1 MTKSTVVF
9 SHGQDSEPWGTKA
22 LALAEVAR
30 ELGFPMESVDY
41 RDSNDPEVRVKRL
54 LEFCNQRTG
63 PFILV
68 GSSLGGH
75 VAGTVSA
82 LIPTRGLFFLAPA
95 FYMHGYEQYT
105 PQPAKCPITIVH
117 GWGDDVVPVAN
128 SIRFGGE
135 HRVTLHIVDGGHRLT
150 ENISQLCQY
159 FRLFL
164 LELESSSDLAG
175 TR

>member
-9 SHGQDSEPWGTKA
+9 SHGQDGEPWGTKI

-30 ELGFPMESVDY
+30 ELGFAVESVDY
-41 RDSNDPEVRVKRL
+41 RDSSDPQVRVERL
-54 LEFCNQRTG
+54 LQFCQQRPG

-82 LIPTRGLFFLAPA
+82 LVSTQGLFFLAPA
-95 FYMHGYEQYT
+95 FYMHGYEEYT
-105 PQPAKCPITIVH
+105 PQPAQCPITIVH
-117 GWGDDVVPVAN
+117 GWGDDVVPVVN
-128 SIRFGGE
+128 SIRFGDE
-135 HRVTLHIVDGGHRLT
+135 YRATLHIVNGGHRLT
-150 ENISQLCQY
+150 ENLSQLRQY

-164 LELESSSDLAG
+164 LELESASDRAG